1 MNTSDLGR
9 YFLLLAVCFGISELS
24 AQQLSWIK
32 SQPQK
37 SFREFSPD
45 NLSFSPE
52 KPQPALSLGIESP
65 QAHFLRSPSIF
76 SPPLSERVIPAYA
89 RNNPSGYS
97 YLCQMELQVEKNLPV
112 PLWFRAGKIQEW
124 EHYNSS
130 AMYVQVKLLGFKK

>member
-1 MNTSDLGR
+1 MNTSNLGR

-24 AQQLSWIK
+24 AQQLSWMK

-37 SFREFSPD
+37 NVQEFSLKD
-45 NLSFSPE
+45 LSFSPE
-52 KPQPALSLGIESP
+52 NPQTTLSLGTETS
-65 QAHFLRSPSIF
+65 QEHLLGSPSIF
-76 SPPLSERVIPAYA
+76 SPSLSERVIPAYA
-89 RNNPSGYS
+89 RSNPSGYS